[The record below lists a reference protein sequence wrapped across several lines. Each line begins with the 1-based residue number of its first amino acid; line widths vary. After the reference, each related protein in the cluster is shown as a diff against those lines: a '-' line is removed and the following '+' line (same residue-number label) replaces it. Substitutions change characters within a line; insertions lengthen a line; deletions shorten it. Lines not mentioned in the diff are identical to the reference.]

1 MFIHVKGNLLHLC
14 RGIYCNKLRIRE
26 AKMTTYHQIWK
37 GDLSGHIFTQF
48 PCLQFVRINLS
59 SQEGPCNSYLI
70 SKNWITVP
78 KIR

>member
-1 MFIHVKGNLLHLC
+1 MFIHVKGNLSDLC

-26 AKMTTYHQIWK
+26 AKMK
-37 GDLSGHIFTQF
+37 GDLSGHIFTQS